1 MMSDRWKALFSTERR
16 RFWRDLACLVWG
28 FTVGLPGYAVRPF
41 LPRIIPDY
49 RALVVISAYLAL
61 AATAVLYLS
70 IRYPRSVT
78 SVIDRVVR
86 SAGTVAMWSCLGLVL
101 LTVEQ
106 VVARYVFNSSSVGLQ
121 ELEWHLF
128 GVIFLLSGAYAQR
141 RDGHVRVDIFYSH
154 FSQKTRAWID
164 AVGIVTCMIPMCG
177 LITWYGTEFAR
188 QALAFSSPY
197 PPDHLT
203 SALAP
208 VGSVLYGA
216 LAPLEGF
223 LRRTILV
230 GEISSDPGGLEARWI
245 IRAAIPVG
253 AGLLTL
259 QALTMMIRNVRI
271 VRGLP
276 SLDDAEDA

>member
-1 MMSDRWKALFSTERR
+1 MMPDRWKALFSTERR
-16 RFWRDLACLVWG
+16 RFWRDLVCLVWV

-41 LPRIIPDY
+41 LPRIISDY

-86 SAGTVAMWSCLGLVL
+86 AAGTVAMWSCLGLVL
-101 LTVEQ
+101 VTVEQ